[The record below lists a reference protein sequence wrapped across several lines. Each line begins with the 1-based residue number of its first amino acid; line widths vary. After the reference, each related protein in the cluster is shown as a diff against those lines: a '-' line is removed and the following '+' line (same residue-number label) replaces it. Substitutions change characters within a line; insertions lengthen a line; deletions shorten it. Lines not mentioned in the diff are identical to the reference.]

1 MPPDLTKK
9 AAEETVLAPVL
20 EKFPEARVKIQ
31 RLFQQ
36 SPSFQDLC
44 QDYRDCLAA
53 WQHWRQIT
61 SEDAPALC
69 QSYAEL
75 LQELDQ
81 ELRDYLE
88 QEAVPGSIPGG
99 GR

>member
-1 MPPDLTKK
+1 MLTDHTKK
-9 AAEETVLAPVL
+9 AAEETALETVL
-20 EKFPEARVKIQ
+20 ERLPEARANIQ
-31 RLFQQ
+31 RLFKQ

-53 WQHWRQIT
+53 WQHWRQAT

-75 LQELDQ
+75 LQEL
-81 ELRDYLE
+81 E
-88 QEAVPGSIPGG
+88 QEIRDFLENESNP
-99 GR
+99 